1 MDNINT
7 LKKCE
12 YCTKTFVIKNNKG
25 SEQKFCCNKCKN
37 DFHALGRKFLNYK
50 LETGESDIYTIKQ
63 QVTQHLKH
71 KGLSI

>member
-37 DFHALGRKFLNYK
+37 EFHALGRKYMNFL
-50 LETGESDIYTIKQ
+50 LEQNKIDIKSIKKQ
-63 QVTQHLKH
+63 ILNH
-71 KGLSI
+71 I